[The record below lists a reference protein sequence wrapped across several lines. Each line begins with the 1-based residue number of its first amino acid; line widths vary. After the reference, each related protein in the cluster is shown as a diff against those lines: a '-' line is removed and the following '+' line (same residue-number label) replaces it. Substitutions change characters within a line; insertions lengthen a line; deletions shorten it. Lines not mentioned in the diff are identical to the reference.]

1 MARPVNPKREGVLK
15 FQDMN
20 FEREMQKALKVIFQN
35 IHALDEN
42 RSEISGSVH
51 DPALKMNRR
60 QPRRRSA
67 SLPDQSGSHFSIS
80 LGQGNIRTKKISV

>member
-1 MARPVNPKREGVLK
+1 MARPENTKREGVLK

-51 DPALKMNRR
+51 DPVLQMN
-60 QPRRRSA
+60 RRRSA
-67 SLPDQSGSHFSIS
+67 SLPDQRGSHFSVP
-80 LGQGNIRTKKISV
+80 LGQRNIRKKKISV